1 MHDSKKTLNNSD
13 WIAKVQAFVLE
24 QFNKRQDN
32 RLLVHNYAFAA
43 ELAEKA
49 ATIAWEE
56 NADDETHVV
65 VALTAW
71 LYPIGYLF
79 DYFEPL
85 PYSLEAATRLL
96 TQEFHTEENVRNRVI
111 QLLQQLQSDKW
122 PLLLEGRILND
133 AIMATTYLSGKKGNL
148 ALLRAEKSFFEK
160 NGKDHTPALLDE
172 LLHLPLHTHY
182 ARTHYQP
189 VLAQAI
195 RECKLELDKGQL
207 VAPENHRL
215 YDLEQNL
222 PLRGIQ
228 TYFRTNY
235 RNHINLS
242 AIADNKANI
251 MISVNAILI
260 SVLITFLSYHNI
272 GQTKPQIILP
282 VLIFL
287 VTGLASLIFAVLSAR
302 PKVTMLHV
310 PGQAPQEVRKN
321 ILFFGNFV
329 HLELPEY
336 EEAMESLFN
345 DSELLYG
352 NMIRDTY
359 YLGKVLDKKY
369 RYLSVSYNV
378 FMIGFIATVIAFLI
392 TLFA

>member
-1 MHDSKKTLNNSD
+1 MNNSD
-13 WIAKVQAFVLE
+13 LTAKVQAYVLE

-49 ATIAWEE
+49 ALIAWEE
-56 NADDETHVV
+56 NAGDETHAVITL
-65 VALTAW
+65 AAW

-79 DYFEPL
+79 DYSQPL
-85 PYSLEAATRLL
+85 PYSIEAASRFLE
-96 TQEFHTEENVRNRVI
+96 QEPQIEANVRNRVI
-111 QLLQQLQSDKW
+111 YLLQQLQLDSW
-122 PLLLEGRILND
+122 STLSEGRILND
-133 AIMATTYLSGKKGNL
+133 AIMVTTYLSGKKGNL
-148 ALLRAEKSFFEK
+148 ALLRVEKSFFEK
-160 NGKDHTPALLDE
+160 NTADANPALLE
-172 LLHLPLHTHY
+172 QLLHLPLHTHY

-195 RECKLELDKGQL
+195 RECKSELEKGNL
-207 VAPENHRL
+207 IPSGGHSL
-215 YDLEQNL
+215 FDLEQNL

-260 SVLITFLSYHNI
+260 SVLITFLSYQNI

-302 PKVTMLHV
+302 PKVTMLNT
-310 PGQAPQEVRKN
+310 PGLPQQELRKN

-329 HLELPEY
+329 QLELNEY
-336 EEAMESLFN
+336 EEAIESLFN
-345 DSELLYG
+345 DSALLYG

-378 FMIGFIATVIAFLI
+378 FMIGFIATFIAFLI
-392 TLFA
+392 ALFA